1 MGVVLSAITHWAGE
15 WLPQWLNHSCYI
27 PFQQGHWYFTA
38 WRKSCTFLS
47 LSLQA
52 HMWALIT
59 VGFWRTSVRGN
70 RMGRGDRL
78 LSPAQLWHFG
88 FRINWQASEN
98 CQAYSIFPPI
108 SRSWALHSL
117 NALHCTAFHI
127 SEHSCFRSFVAFL
140 QAFLRIMV
148 FCHGNVTRETKDVRW
163 AFFASNRELKYYK
176 AHCKRQKQSLLRD
189 RTGLR
194 VDFLYL

>member
-15 WLPQWLNHSCYI
+15 LLPQWLNHSCYI

-98 CQAYSIFPPI
+98 CQAYSIVPPV
-108 SRSWALHSL
+108 SRYWALHSL
-117 NALHCTAFHI
+117 HALHCLSHLWAQLLQEFC
-127 SEHSCFRSFVAFL
+127 CFLAGIFKDHGGLPWEGSKRVKRCQMSFFC
-140 QAFLRIMV
+140 QQQRI
-148 FCHGNVTRETKDVRW
+148 KIW
-163 AFFASNRELKYYK
+163 
-176 AHCKRQKQSLLRD
+176 
-189 RTGLR
+189 
-194 VDFLYL
+194 